1 MIRSRNV
8 DMIKGPILKSV
19 LIYAIPLII
28 SGILQIFFN
37 AVDLAVVGN
46 FAGEKAIPATAAVG
60 TTGAFISLIVNA
72 VMGLSGGV
80 DVVLSRSIGA
90 KDIEKSSRIVHTAI
104 MTAVIGG
111 TAVGIIGI
119 ILSPYAMRM
128 INCPSESYDM
138 AISYLSIYFAA
149 CPGIFVYNFGASVLR
164 SKGDTRRPL
173 NILAVAGIFNVLMNL
188 FFVIVF
194 DMAASGVALATALS
208 QYLAAFLVV
217 RCLIMRDDEVKLF
230 INKLRIHKGELL
242 GMVKYGLPGGA
253 TNTIYCLANIQ
264 IQSAINAFGASAVSG
279 NSAAGSLEGFIMA
292 TATAM
297 NATALAFIGQN
308 IGANNKARIK
318 KIMTVCILTTLCI
331 SLFIGFGMY
340 FARDTLCGLY
350 LPKDPVDTEAI
361 RVAGIKA
368 TIMFTMYFVLS
379 LSNMFSAISQ
389 AFGYSLYTSMISIFG
404 VFFFRT
410 IWLNTVY
417 ARYKT
422 IESVFMCWPVS
433 WIIMIV
439 LNCTVMLIAYTKY
452 MKKGYIK

>member
-80 DVVLSRSIGA
+80 DVVLSRAIGA

-149 CPGIFVYNFGASVLR
+149 CPGIFVYNFGASILR

-173 NILAVAGIFNVLMNL
+173 NILAVAGILNVLMNL

-404 VFFFRT
+404 VFVFRT

-439 LNCTVMLIAYTKY
+439 LNCTVMLIAYTTY